1 MTNKIAEIAL
11 AIPKRQAFDY
21 QIPDEMVG
29 KLLPGMRVKVPY
41 GHGEKIG
48 IVVNTKAQSQWPVEK
63 LKPILSSLDEAP
75 LFSKTMLELL
85 CWATAYYCHP
95 IGDVLLTAIPAKLR
109 KGEPD
114 SRPTERLWR
123 VADGIC
129 LDSLEKL
136 RKAPKQQALLQLLM
150 DGPVSETELLRQF
163 NKPVLR
169 ALHKQDLLI
178 CEESIS
184 KADHSWTKSLKVA
197 SRPFAS
203 TEQALAISAI
213 NSTQGF
219 QPFLIEGVT
228 GSGKTEVYLQTI
240 ENQLQQQRQV
250 IVLVPEISLTPQTLS
265 RFEERFAIDIG
276 VWHSGLSDNERL
288 AVWQKA
294 RDGEVGI
301 IIGTRSAVFLPLKW
315 PGMIV
320 VDEEH
325 DSSFKQQDGFRYHA
339 RDLAIMR
346 AKQLDIPLVLG
357 SATPSLETLNN
368 ALTSR
373 YRHLHLREK
382 VVKGSK
388 VNQQLLDIR
397 EQHLDAGLSPYLIER
412 INLHLRQQQ
421 QVMIFINRRGY
432 SPALMCSDCGYVD
445 SCKHCDKPYTWHK
458 STQQLHC
465 HHCGSV
471 KKRQP
476 GCQSCGSNNVN
487 ASGVGTEQ
495 LEEALSRLFPNY
507 QVARVDSDSM
517 SGKRSLNE
525 TLEAINQRKYQILVG
540 TQILA
545 KGHHFA
551 HLSMVAIL
559 DVDAALYSADFRA
572 TEQLAQLITQ
582 VAGRTGRAGSEGEMW
597 LQSCHPDNGLL
608 LDLLHNGYGHFA
620 RTTLKE
626 RQAAQL
632 PPFEFQ
638 ILLKSESISLSDSQ
652 QFLLHVAKMFHMEQ
666 SLNEPALKVIG
677 PFPSLMEKRQGRF
690 RMQLLLSHLQRLP
703 LHRALNKHLSALE
716 SLATKHKVRWS
727 IDVDPTDF
735 Y

>member
-1 MTNKIAEIAL
+1 MSQLFAEVAL
-11 AIPKRQAFDY
+11 SIPKRQAFDY
-21 QIPDEMVG
+21 LIPESLQGTSLIG
-29 KLLPGMRVKVPY
+29 KRVRVPY

-48 IVVNTKAQSQWPVEK
+48 IVVNSKSESQWQANK
-63 LKPILSSLDEAP
+63 LKELAEVLDEQPVLNPDMMA
-75 LFSKTMLELL
+75 LL
-85 CWATAYYCHP
+85 NWAAGYYCYP

-109 KGEPD
+109 KGEPN
-114 SRPTERLWR
+114 RRATEKFWR
-123 VADGIC
+123 IKPD
-129 LDSLEKL
+129 LTQEQWQSLS
-136 RKAPKQQALLQLLM
+136 KAPKQLALLQLLKEQ
-150 DGPVSETELLRQF
+150 PAREAELLQQF
-163 NKPVLR
+163 KKPILS
-169 ALHKQDLLI
+169 ALYKQLLIEYEEREVKQDL
-178 CEESIS
+178 
-184 KADHSWTKSLKVA
+184 SWTKSLQVNA
-197 SRPFAS
+197 RPFAS

-213 NSTQGF
+213 NSHQDF

-228 GSGKTEVYLQTI
+228 GSGKTEVYLQII

-250 IVLVPEISLTPQTLS
+250 IVLVPEISLTPQTLA
-265 RFEERFAIDIG
+265 RFQQRFGIQIG
-276 VWHSGLSDNERL
+276 VWHSGLTDNERL

-294 RDGEVGI
+294 GDGELGI

-320 VDEEH
+320 IDEEH

-339 RDLAIMR
+339 RDLALMR
-346 AKQLDIPLVLG
+346 ARRLNIPVVMG

-373 YRHLHLREK
+373 YRHLHLRDK
-382 VVKGSK
+382 VVKGSR
-388 VNQQLLDIR
+388 VIQQLLDIR
-397 EQHLDAGLSPYLIER
+397 EQHLDAGLSPYLVER
-412 INLHLRQQQ
+412 IYAHLRQQQ

-432 SPALMCSDCGYVD
+432 SPAIMCNDCGYVET
-445 SCKHCDKPYTWHK
+445 CQHCDKPYTFHK

-471 KKRQP
+471 RKRQYS
-476 GCQSCGSNNVN
+476 CQSCGSHNLS
-487 ASGVGTEQ
+487 ADGVGTEQ
-495 LEEALSRLFPNY
+495 LEEALARIFPEY
-507 QVARVDSDSM
+507 QVARIDSDTMAS
-517 SGKRSLNE
+517 KRALNQ
-525 TLEAINQRKYQILVG
+525 TLEDINQRKYQILVG

-572 TEQLAQLITQ
+572 TEQLAQLVTQ
-582 VAGRTGRAGSEGEMW
+582 VAGRTGRAGKEGEMW
-597 LQSCHPDNGLL
+597 LQTCHPDNGLL

-638 ILLKSESISLSDSQ
+638 ILLKAEAIKLSDCQ
-652 QFLLHVAKMFHMEQ
+652 QFLLQVAKMFHMEQ

-677 PFPSLMEKRQGRF
+677 PFPSLMEKRQGRY
-690 RMQLLLSHLQRLP
+690 RVQLLLSHLQRLP
-703 LHRALNKHLSALE
+703 LHRAVNKYLANIE
-716 SLATKHKVRWS
+716 GLATKQKVRWS
-727 IDVDPTDF
+727 VDVDPTDF